1 MRPRLCGLCILAL
14 AVAAFAL
21 AQSTTTTYT
30 PDLLNGG
37 FIPLTTTD
45 ASDHTQTQVTQSL
58 NGRQVPLEQHEERV
72 LSRGAD
78 GSMTTESIVRKY
90 DPTGQLGSTERIVTE
105 LHPTPGGGSV
115 VSSTTYR
122 TNINGDSQPVE
133 HRTVDTR
140 VSGSTTAVNTVV
152 ERPNVD
158 GSLQTAEKSSEVTE
172 STDSKKT
179 TTESVY
185 RRDSNDG
192 FSEAERKVT
201 TQASSGGQ
209 TVVSTTLYQPGGT
222 AGALQ
227 FQEQRVATTTS
238 NPDGTQVSRVDVYGP
253 AADGEAQDRRRRAPA
268 QAGADR
274 LPGETGGRLRRRNLQ
289 RPRDQRLR
297 AFTARPAAGNHSD
310 RVYRQLRRVRGAGG
324 CPTTRPRCEALDRNS
339 RQKAFA
345 VLDPGPEI
353 LGDRLPQV
361 R

>member
-1 MRPRLCGLCILAL
+1 LA
-14 AVAAFAL
+14 AAAFAL
-21 AQSTTTTYT
+21 AQSTITTYT

-90 DPTGQLGSTERIVTE
+90 DPTGQLASTERIVTE
-105 LHPTPGGGSV
+105 QHPTAGGGSV

-122 TNINGDSQPVE
+122 TNINGDSPPVE

-140 VSGSTTAVNTVV
+140 VSGSTTSVNTVV
-152 ERPNVD
+152 ERPSLD

-172 STDSKKT
+172 STDTRKT

-209 TVVSTTLYQPGGT
+209 TVVTTTLYQPGGT

-238 NPDGTQVSRVDVYGP
+238 NPDGTQVSRVAVYGP
-253 AADGEAQDRRRRAPA
+253 AADGEAQI
-268 QAGADR
+268 AGAAPQLKQEQIVSQEKRAD
-274 LPGETGGRLRRRNLQ
+274 GSIAETFSIRETSVSEPSQLGPPRVITQTVCTGNCGGSVA
-289 RPRDQRLR
+289 PVAAPPPD
-297 AFTARPAAGNHSD
+297 PAAK
-310 RVYRQLRRVRGAGG
+310 
-324 CPTTRPRCEALDRNS
+324 P
-339 RQKAFA
+339 
-345 VLDPGPEI
+345 
-353 LGDRLPQV
+353 
-361 R
+361 